1 MDPLISRLDAL
12 TDAESHAAT
21 IARLEATN
29 ASLKTMLER
38 SKSLPSWSEMARTL
52 ATLVD
57 GMHQMQARLD
67 VLESECHALRQR
79 ELLRFWEDEDAQG
92 TG

>member
-1 MDPLISRLDAL
+1 MDGDR
-12 TDAESHAAT
+12 HAAT
-21 IARLEATN
+21 IARLDATN

-38 SKSLPSWSEMARTL
+38 SKTLPSWPEMARTL
-52 ATLVD
+52 ATLVE
-57 GMHQMQARLD
+57 GMHQMQVRLD
-67 VLESECHALRQR
+67 VLEAECHALRQR